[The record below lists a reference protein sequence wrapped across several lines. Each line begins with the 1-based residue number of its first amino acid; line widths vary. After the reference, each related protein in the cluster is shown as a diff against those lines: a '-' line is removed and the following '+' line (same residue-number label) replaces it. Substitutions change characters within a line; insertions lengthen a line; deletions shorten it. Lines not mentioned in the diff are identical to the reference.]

1 MRQHRR
7 RRKMLVLKTPAQL
20 RRRQA
25 MRLLLALPFLG
36 LLGVPFYNQESPSL
50 FGFPFFYWYQLAWV
64 PLTSLLIW
72 VVYRHGARKGEQ

>member
-1 MRQHRR
+1 
-7 RRKMLVLKTPAQL
+7 
-20 RRRQA
+20 

-72 VVYRHGARKGEQ
+72 IVYRHGARKGEQ